1 MGATA
6 VSTRQIAAIH
16 TLSKALGLPEDLRRD
31 IIAVEAGGKRSTSE
45 LTFAEA
51 GRVIERL
58 KGEQAKT
65 SPAANVPTPAGAVR
79 MDGPYAA
86 KLRALWI
93 SAWNLG
99 LVHDNT
105 DRALCAFIERQT
117 KISHPRFLRE
127 SHEAAKA
134 IEGLKAWMRR
144 DAGVKWPPPGSD
156 IADVK
161 LAVIDAQCARI
172 EQLRLTPIRSLVA
185 TDFDE
190 VAASLGFQLRK
201 ALKTKGGAA

>member
-1 MGATA
+1 MGAAA

-16 TLSKALGLPEDLRRD
+16 SLAKALGLPDDLRRD
-31 IIAVEAGGKRSTSE
+31 IIALEGNGKRSALE
-45 LTFAEA
+45 LTFTEA

-65 SPAANVPTPAGAVR
+65 SPASAPAAQGAVR

-99 LVHDNT
+99 LVRDNT

-127 SHEAAKA
+127 SREAAKA
-134 IEGLKAWMRR
+134 IEGLKAWMAR
-144 DAGVKWPPPGSD
+144 DAGVTWPPPGSD
-156 IADVK
+156 VSLVK
-161 LAVIDAQCARI
+161 IAVIDAQCARI
-172 EQLRLTPIRSLVA
+172 EQLGLTPIRSLVA
-185 TDFDE
+185 ADFDE

-201 ALKTKGGAA
+201 ALKAKGGAA